1 MLLEGTAKVVDVGK
15 AAFFRNG
22 GDSERCVNKQLFGFA
37 DTELQNVL
45 PGGRVIVGL
54 EQLPQ
59 INLADTDA
67 LGEMRIGKRG
77 VLDMLVYVFHDKLQ
91 QLRGLLFR
99 AGKTVEQI
107 VKNTVFFQ
115 LAFITQNQLLQDPKT
130 LDAALRIMH
139 WEYGYFL
146 AIQPCAGEIN
156 NREQSFLVVNQ
167 GVRAALR

>member
-77 VLDMLVYVFHDKLQ
+77 VLDMLV
-91 QLRGLLFR
+91 
-99 AGKTVEQI
+99 
-107 VKNTVFFQ
+107 
-115 LAFITQNQLLQDPKT
+115 
-130 LDAALRIMH
+130 
-139 WEYGYFL
+139 
-146 AIQPCAGEIN
+146 
-156 NREQSFLVVNQ
+156 
-167 GVRAALR
+167 